1 MLSGRGHL
9 KQDFDLNQ
17 VVSINVPIGYNE
29 GRQLELEFVQK
40 EPVVYVRRAP
50 FAVGLVKAESRVAES
65 RVAES
70 REVEVRNQP
79 LVDSDC
85 MVVVF
90 RKTFSLK
97 N

>member
-1 MLSGRGHL
+1 MFCGRGHL
-9 KQDFDLNQ
+9 KKDFDLNQ
-17 VVSINVPIGYNE
+17 LVSINVPIGYNE
-29 GRQLELEFVQK
+29 GKQLELDFVQK

-65 RVAES
+65 R
-70 REVEVRNQP
+70 EVEVRNQP
-79 LVDSDC
+79 LADSDC